1 MKMLLSLASAL
12 AAAFALMGATIAQ
25 AAPSDDPASVQ
36 PGAYNVE
43 PMHTRVLFSVTHF
56 GFTRYYGDFTGVTG
70 KLTIDQKNIGAAHV
84 EVAIPTAS
92 VSTTNAKLDGELK
105 GANWLNADAYPTMTF
120 VSRRVTQTGPKT
132 ARIEGDLTLRGVT
145 HPVVLDASFNAAGPY
160 PLGGKFTIGFDATGH
175 LKRSDFGVTPFIGP
189 VSDDVEI
196 IVSAAFQKTA

>member
-56 GFTRYYGDFTGVTG
+56 GFTRYYGDFAGVTG
-70 KLTIDQKNIGAAHV
+70 RLTIDPKNIEAAHV

-145 HPVVLDASFNAAGPY
+145 HPVVLDARFNAAGPY

>member
-12 AAAFALMGATIAQ
+12 AAAFALIGATIAQ
-25 AAPSDDPASVQ
+25 AAPSDDPASVE

-70 KLTIDQKNIGAAHV
+70 KLTIDPKNIGAAHV

-189 VSDDVEI
+189 VSDDVEV
-196 IVSAAFQKTA
+196 IVSAAFQKTD

>member
-12 AAAFALMGATIAQ
+12 AAAFALIGATIAQ
-25 AAPSDDPASVQ
+25 AAPSDDPASVE

-70 KLTIDQKNIGAAHV
+70 KLTIDPKNIGAAHV

-160 PLGGKFTIGFDATGH
+160 PFGGKFTIGFDATGH
-175 LKRSDFGVTPFIGP
+175 LKRSDFGVTPFLGP
-189 VSDDVEI
+189 VSDDVEV
-196 IVSAAFQKTA
+196 IVSAAFQKTD

>member
-12 AAAFALMGATIAQ
+12 AAAFALIGATIAQ

-70 KLTIDQKNIGAAHV
+70 KLTIDPKNIGAAHV

-175 LKRSDFGVTPFIGP
+175 LKRSDFGVTPFLGP
-189 VSDDVEI
+189 VSDDVEV
-196 IVSAAFQKTA
+196 IVSAAFQKTD

>member
-70 KLTIDQKNIGAAHV
+70 KLTIDPKNIGAAHV